1 MYIINYNE
9 WRRVYE
15 ETEAAALQSTVMLK
29 IQAVLS
35 KRGKS
40 PDYLETVLPTL
51 VPAGDEVDPVPAGDE
66 VDPITES
73 RLHESYTEEAIDIVI
88 DCISALISTI
98 PLVGT
103 GVSKAIDLLHIA
115 SYAIRSWFSS
125 EVFHK
130 VTNIAMGILS
140 IATLTFPVAAGAANI
155 INKASVNAA
164 ITLAKSS
171 VKKLVGS
178 KVAGFAIKKGVPT
191 WQGMLSIVLAKT
203 LQGTA
208 MAMLSAAAANI
219 ESIYSSLTKSIADW
233 RSWPIIGSAIGY
245 LLDALGWVSK
255 NISYCVSN
263 IAGVKAA
270 LSI

>member
-29 IQAVLS
+29 IQAVLR

-40 PDYLETVLPTL
+40 PRDLEAAIATL
-51 VPAGDEVDPVPAGDE
+51 VPAGDDVLTDDSLPVAE
-66 VDPITES
+66 A
-73 RLHESYTEEAIDIVI
+73 RLNESYTEEAIDIVI

>member
-29 IQAVLS
+29 IQEVLS

-40 PDYLETVLPTL
+40 PRDLEAAIATL
-51 VPAGDEVDPVPAGDE
+51 VPAGDDVLTDDSLPVAE
-66 VDPITES
+66 A
-73 RLHESYTEEAIDIVI
+73 RLNESYTEEAIDIVI

>member
-15 ETEAAALQSTVMLK
+15 ETEAAALQSTAMLK
-29 IQAVLS
+29 IQAALS

-40 PDYLETVLPTL
+40 LPDLEAALAALATL
-51 VPAGDEVDPVPAGDE
+51 VP
-66 VDPITES
+66 ITEA

-103 GVSKAIDLLHIA
+103 GISKAIDLLHIA
-115 SYAIRSWFSS
+115 SYAIRSWFASDAAS
-125 EVFHK
+125 K
-130 VTNIAMGILS
+130 VTNIAMAIVS
-140 IATLTFPVAAGAANI
+140 ISTLAAPAGAGLLNI
-155 INKASVNAA
+155 GSRAVVNGGIA
-164 ITLAKSS
+164 LAKSS
-171 VKKLVGS
+171 VKKLASS
-178 KVAGFAIKKGVPT
+178 KVANFAIKKGVPT
-191 WQGMLSIVLAKT
+191 WQGMLSIVLATT
-203 LQGTA
+203 LKDTVWNT
-208 MAMLSAAAANI
+208 LSTVTTNLK
-219 ESIYSSLTKSIADW
+219 SINSSLTKSIADW

>member
-15 ETEAAALQSTVMLK
+15 ETEAAALQSTAMLK
-29 IQAVLS
+29 IQAALS

-40 PDYLETVLPTL
+40 LTDLEAALATL
-51 VPAGDEVDPVPAGDE
+51 VP
-66 VDPITES
+66 PITES

-115 SYAIRSWFSS
+115 SYAIRSWFASDAAS
-125 EVFHK
+125 K
-130 VTNIAMGILS
+130 VTNIAMAIVS
-140 IATLTFPVAAGAANI
+140 ISTLAAPAGAGLLNI
-155 INKASVNAA
+155 GSRAVVNGGIA
-164 ITLAKSS
+164 LAKSS

-178 KVAGFAIKKGVPT
+178 KVANFAIKKGVPT
-191 WQGMLSIVLAKT
+191 WQGMLSIVLATT
-203 LQGTA
+203 LKDTVWNT
-208 MAMLSAAAANI
+208 LSTVTTNLK
-219 ESIYSSLTKSIADW
+219 SMYSSLTKSIASW
-233 RSWPIIGSAIGY
+233 RSWPIIGSVIGY
-245 LLDALGWVSK
+245 LLDALGWVST

-263 IAGVKAA
+263 ISGVKAA

>member
-29 IQAVLS
+29 IQAVLN

-40 PDYLETVLPTL
+40 PRDLEAAIATL
-51 VPAGDEVDPVPAGDE
+51 VPAGDDVLTDDSLPVAE
-66 VDPITES
+66 A
-73 RLHESYTEEAIDIVI
+73 RLNESYTEEAIDIVI

>member
-9 WRRVYE
+9 WRQVYE
-15 ETEAAALQSTVMLK
+15 ETDAAALQSTVMLK
-29 IQAVLS
+29 IQAALI

-40 PDYLETVLPTL
+40 LPDLEAALATL
-51 VPAGDEVDPVPAGDE
+51 VPAGDDVTNDSL
-66 VDPITES
+66 PIAEA
-73 RLHESYTEEAIDIVI
+73 RLHESYTAEAIDIVI

-115 SYAIRSWFSS
+115 SYAIRAWFSS
-125 EVFHK
+125 EVFDK
-130 VTNIAMGILS
+130 VTNIGMSILS

-155 INKASVNAA
+155 INKAHVNTA
-164 ITLAKSS
+164 IALAKSS
-171 VKKLVGS
+171 VKKLAIS
-178 KVAGFAIKKGVPT
+178 KAATFAIKKGVPT
-191 WQGMLSIVLAKT
+191 WQGMLSIVLATT

-208 MAMLSAAAANI
+208 ITMLSAAAANI
-219 ESIYSSLTKSIADW
+219 GSLYSSLTKSLASW

-245 LLDALGWVSK
+245 MLDALGWVSK

-263 IAGVKAA
+263 ISGVKTA

>member
-15 ETEAAALQSTVMLK
+15 ETEAAALQSTAMLK
-29 IQAVLS
+29 IQAALS

-40 PDYLETVLPTL
+40 LPDLEAALAALATL
-51 VPAGDEVDPVPAGDE
+51 VP
-66 VDPITES
+66 ITEA